1 MSINWSAV
9 NWGSV
14 ADWVSGVGSLSA
26 AVVALHLARWSQSI
40 RFRGYCGL
48 RLAVGGGGPREELV
62 FISVTNIGTRS
73 TVISNLGMRV
83 GLFKKRF
90 AIVTMQKDFYSVG
103 IPYPLGDG
111 QEAHW
116 AMPLDE
122 KKTWLRE
129 LCEGF
134 VVSPTDV
141 RTLRFQIHTTHGETF
156 NIRPEQ
162 PLREALLAIV
172 SEKVANPAV
181 QGTLRD
187 KAAQRP

>member
-26 AVVALHLARWSQSI
+26 AIVALYLAKWSQSI
-40 RFRGYCGL
+40 RLYGYCGL
-48 RLAVGGGGPREELV
+48 RIANGGGGSKEELV

-73 TVISNLGMRV
+73 TIVSNLGMRV
-83 GLFKKRF
+83 GMFKKRF
-90 AIVTMQKDFYSVG
+90 ALIPMAKGQLSVG
-103 IPYPLGDG
+103 IPYQIADG

-134 VVSPTDV
+134 VVSPEDV
-141 RTLRFQIHTTHGETF
+141 RTLRIQIHTSHGETF
-156 NIRPEQ
+156 NIRPER
-162 PLREALLAIV
+162 PLREAMLAII
-172 SEKVANPAV
+172 SEKR
-181 QGTLRD
+181 G
-187 KAAQRP
+187 